1 MVSKVYS
8 AGVNGIDGFEVTVEC
23 DIQNRMQVYEIVGL
37 PDTAVK
43 EAKERIFAACE
54 NSGYPFPDT
63 SVVLNL
69 APADKRKEGTG
80 FDLAMLAAV
89 LKGTGVLSAADDSMC
104 FIGELSLSGEVRA
117 TEGVLCRVLAARDA
131 GKKSAFVPSENAE
144 EAACVDGISVYG
156 IRSVAELI
164 AHINGTTVL
173 PATEFDFLKYRQEI
187 SEFDFDFEEIR
198 GQAVARR
205 AMEVAAAGGHNILL
219 IGSPGVGKSMIA
231 KRMPGI
237 LPELTFDEA
246 LETTKIYSAAGMLP
260 AHSSLVT
267 KRPFRSPHHTS
278 TAAAMA
284 GGGSRTINPGE
295 ISLSHN
301 GVLFL
306 DELPEYSKQV
316 TEILR
321 QPIEDGKITIT
332 RAAAKVTYPCSF
344 TLVAAM
350 NPCKCGYFGHPT
362 RACTCT
368 PESRAKYISR
378 ISGPLLDRIDLQVEM
393 RTMSY
398 KEIAAKAPGEPT
410 AAIRERVD
418 AARKF
423 ARARFERYGFKVS
436 CNAQM
441 TPAMVRVCC
450 ALDEEADALFR
461 AAYDRLNL
469 SPRAHDRILRVAR
482 TIADLNAKDDISAE
496 HIAEAIA
503 LRSLDK
509 SYFNPGTPGR

>member
-8 AGVNGIDGFEVTVEC
+8 AGVCGIDGFEVTVEC
-23 DIQNRMQVYEIVGL
+23 DVQNRMSVYEIVGL

-43 EAKERIFAACE
+43 EAKERVRAACE
-54 NSGYPFPDT
+54 NSGFPFPDT
-63 SVVLNL
+63 SVILNL
-69 APADKRKEGTG
+69 APADKRKEGAG

-89 LKGTGVLSAADDSMC
+89 LKASGQLDGADDTMC
-104 FIGELSLSGEVRA
+104 FLGELSLSGEVRS
-117 TEGVLCRVLAARDA
+117 TEGVLCRVIAARDA
-131 GKKSAFVPSENAE
+131 GKKSAFVPYENAE
-144 EAACVDGISVYG
+144 EAACVDGIDVYG
-156 IRSVAELI
+156 VSSVGELI
-164 AHINGTTVL
+164 AHINGTA
-173 PATEFDFLKYRQEI
+173 PIEPSKFDFSAYIKDADEI
-187 SEFDFDFEEIR
+187 DFDFADVR
-198 GQAVARR
+198 GQGIPRL
-205 AMEVAAAGGHNILL
+205 AMEIAAAGGHNILL

-237 LPELTFDEA
+237 LPDITFSEA

-260 AHSSLVT
+260 PHSSLVA
-267 KRPFRSPHHTS
+267 KRPFRAPHHTS

-284 GGGSRTINPGE
+284 GGGSRNINPGE

-306 DELPEYSKQV
+306 DEFPEYSKQV

-344 TLVAAM
+344 TLVCAM

-362 RACTCT
+362 KECTCSE
-368 PESRAKYISR
+368 ESRAKYMSR
-378 ISGPLLDRIDLQVEM
+378 ISGPLLDRIDLQVEL
-393 RTMSY
+393 RTITY
-398 KEIAAKAPGEPT
+398 KEISRMKPGESS
-410 AAIRERVD
+410 AAIRERVN
-418 AARKF
+418 R
-423 ARARFERYGFKVS
+423 ARAFSRRRFEKYGFNVS

-450 ALDEEADALFR
+450 QIDDETDEFFR
-461 AAYDRLNL
+461 KEYDRLSL

-482 TIADLNAKDDISAE
+482 TVADMAERENIELDDV
-496 HIAEAIA
+496 AEALA
-503 LRSLDK
+503 LRCLSK
-509 SYFNPGTPGR
+509 PYFNPKRKK